1 VREFYNLEK
10 LWDISARDEAAEAS
24 A

>member
-10 LWDISARDEAAEAS
+10 LWDMPQRVEEAERTA
-24 A
+24 